1 MAKNM
6 CFKPIL
12 DMDIIVTLIVLRK
25 STDIGTHKDYKLV
38 PFLMNQC
45 FDKHKIFG
53 DFFTESFP

>member
-1 MAKNM
+1 
-6 CFKPIL
+6 
-12 DMDIIVTLIVLRK
+12 MDIIVTLIVLRK